1 MVVAGFEGFVN
12 KAECADLCILTGAYR
27 GGAIDLAPKGIKFD
41 D

>member
-1 MVVAGFEGFVN
+1 M
-12 KAECADLCILTGAYR
+12 ILSELSEHMCLLETGSYR

>member
-1 MVVAGFEGFVN
+1 MIESN
-12 KAECADLCILTGAYR
+12 SADNNFPSAGAYR